1 MRGTQSQPLLYCL
14 QSGIIPAYAGNTC
27 SRPRRLVVRRDHPRV
42 CGEHLLDGQPKK
54 TELGSSPR
62 MRGTRT
68 IRAVHVPKTGIIPA
82 YAGNTCH
89 RFPHCRGTWD
99 HPRVCGEHYIDERY
113 LELTLGSSPRMR
125 GTLAY
130 FRVERRYYGIIP
142 AYAGNTCRPWTSS
155 QRVRDHPRVCGEHHM
170 TSIMVHLSWGSSP
183 RMRGT
188 PVVPPRRASPNGII
202 PAYAGNTLSNHACT
216 SAGGDHPRVCGEHL
230 CLGVLFCANTG
241 SSPRM
246 RGTLDLVHP
255 VVKTQ
260 GIIPAYAGN
269 TSRVPCCS
277 GCRWDHPRVCGEHL
291 SRHGTGALILGS
303 SPRMRGTLGR
313 GDNQRNADGIIP
325 AYAGNTSNTKLRA
338 RPPRDHPRVCG
349 EHSRERPD
357 RCHGAGSSPRMRGTR
372 PSYMSRGRYEGIIP
386 AYAGNTAFSSLARLS
401 NWDHPR
407 VCGEHVSCPIVFF
420 SRQGSS
426 PRMRG
431 TH

>member
-216 SAGGDHPRVCGEHL
+216 SAGGDHPRVCGEHNRKRRN
-230 CLGVLFCANTG
+230 FSAIQG

-246 RGTLDLVHP
+246 RGTPIVNAKI
-255 VVKTQ
+255 VYKF

-269 TSRVPCCS
+269 TCLIRSPLPRH
-277 GCRWDHPRVCGEHL
+277 RDHPRVCGEHV
-291 SRHGTGALILGS
+291 HVHVTGGNARGS
-303 SPRMRGTLGR
+303 SPRMRGTPEYARKGGFYR
-313 GDNQRNADGIIP
+313 GIIP
-325 AYAGNTSNTKLRA
+325 AYAGNTLNFR
-338 RPPRDHPRVCG
+338 R
-349 EHSRERPD
+349 
-357 RCHGAGSSPRMRGTR
+357 
-372 PSYMSRGRYEGIIP
+372 
-386 AYAGNTAFSSLARLS
+386 
-401 NWDHPR
+401 
-407 VCGEHVSCPIVFF
+407 
-420 SRQGSS
+420 
-426 PRMRG
+426 
-431 TH
+431 